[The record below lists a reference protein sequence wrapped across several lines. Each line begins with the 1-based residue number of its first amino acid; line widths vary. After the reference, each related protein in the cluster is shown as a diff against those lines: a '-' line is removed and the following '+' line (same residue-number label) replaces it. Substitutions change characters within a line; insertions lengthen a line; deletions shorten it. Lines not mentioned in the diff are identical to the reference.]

1 MKLCSHWGL
10 ALLFAVFLSACAT
23 QSPAPVIDRGS
34 AAADAAVNADEAGDV
49 ETFAVPEA
57 DAVQRESTV
66 AYIPESTSSTGPRA
80 VPSAPTSQS
89 DHPAVAALLQE
100 ADGHVAAGE
109 YLRATASL
117 ERALKIKPQSALL
130 WHRLADVRLGQG
142 ELGQAVALAAKSN
155 ALAVDDRALQAKNW
169 RLIAAVHE
177 QRGESVAAARAQRRA
192 VELESSTRATGTG

>member
-1 MKLCSHWGL
+1 MKLCCHWGV
-10 ALLFAVFLSACAT
+10 ALLFTVLLGACAS
-23 QSPAPVIDRGS
+23 QPPAPVIDRGS
-34 AAADAAVNADEAGDV
+34 PGDAGVIADESDDV

-57 DAVQRESTV
+57 DVVQGESTV
-66 AYIPESTSSTGPRA
+66 AYIPESTPAT
-80 VPSAPTSQS
+80 VPSAPTTQS
-89 DHPAVAALLQE
+89 AHPAVTVLLQE

-117 ERALKIKPQSALL
+117 ERAIKIKPQSALL
-130 WHRLADVRLGQG
+130 WHRLADVRLRQG

-177 QRGESVAAARAQRRA
+177 QRGETVAAARAQRRA
-192 VELESSTRATGTG
+192 IELEASTGATTGTG